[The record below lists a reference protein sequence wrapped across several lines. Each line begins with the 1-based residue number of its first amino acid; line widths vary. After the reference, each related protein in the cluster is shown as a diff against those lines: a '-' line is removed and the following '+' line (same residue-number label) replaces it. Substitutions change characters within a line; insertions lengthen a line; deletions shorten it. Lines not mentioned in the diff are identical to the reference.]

1 MNKNITLHKLTTLAT
16 LAALACALAG
26 CAHVPAERSAPLAQR
41 DAATTVIADDIKL
54 ARDGW
59 PEALWWRIYGDP
71 QLDGLIAAA
80 LAANPNLDAAAAQ
93 IASAHS
99 TLDRTRSAA
108 GLEAGVYGGMNRQR
122 YSATGLFPAPIG
134 GSYFSEET
142 VRVEARYNFDWW
154 GRNKAQVAAAAG
166 EVHAHQAD
174 YAQAERALAAAIA
187 QSYFRL
193 QGGWARRAN
202 LAQLAIAQQAVI
214 DDAAKRIARGLG
226 VGDEERQASGELA
239 QLKKQLA
246 QLDGDNLRER
256 EALRALLGGDNA
268 ASASASSISSAS
280 SAPVA
285 DASQPTVQ
293 ASARPA
299 ATTAKLLAT
308 LQPRA
313 LPAGPHALPSRLGME
328 LLARRPDLQAARW
341 RVEASLS
348 RIDAAKAAFYPDIN
362 ISAAAGLNSIS
373 FERLLEAPSRTL
385 FAGPTITLPLFDSKR
400 LAAQLEGTRS
410 ERNALV
416 AEYNRA
422 VVAAVRDVAQDAA
435 AVQALEAETAEQ
447 AAASA
452 SAQALLR
459 SAQARLAGGLAGRR
473 AVLNA
478 SLNALRQQDAALQLQ
493 QISLQAEV
501 ALIHSLGGGYRADTA
516 FTLK

>member
-1 MNKNITLHKLTTLAT
+1 MKTKNLSLPAAT
-16 LAALACALAG
+16 AMALALALAG

-41 DAATTVIADDIKL
+41 DVSATAVAADIRL

-59 PEALWWRIYGDP
+59 PEARWWSVYGDA

-80 LAANPNLDAAAAQ
+80 LAASPDLDAAAAQ

-99 TLDRTRSAA
+99 SLDRTRAAA

-122 YSATGLFPAPIG
+122 YSGTGLFPAPIG
-134 GSYFSEET
+134 GSYFTEET

-154 GRNKAQVAAAAG
+154 GRNKAQVTAAAG
-166 EVHAHQAD
+166 EVNAHQAD
-174 YAQAERALAAAIA
+174 YAQAERALSAAIA

-202 LAQLAIAQQAVI
+202 LAQLIAAQQAML

-226 VGDEERQASGELA
+226 VADEARQASGELA
-239 QLKKQLA
+239 QFRKQLA

-256 EALRALLGGDNA
+256 EALRALLGGA
-268 ASASASSISSAS
+268 GTAQLLASL
-280 SAPVA
+280 
-285 DASQPTVQ
+285 QPR
-293 ASARPA
+293 ARPGGA
-299 ATTAKLLAT
+299 HPRPAR
-308 LQPRA
+308 RA

-373 FERLLEAPSRTL
+373 LEHLLEAPSRTL
-385 FAGPTITLPLFDSKR
+385 FLGPTITLPLFDSKR

-422 VVAAVRDVAQDAA
+422 VVGAVRDVAQDAA
-435 AVQALEAETAEQ
+435 AVQALEAETTEQ

-452 SAQALLR
+452 TAQALLQ
-459 SAQARLAGGLAGRR
+459 SAQAKLQGGLASQH
-473 AVLNA
+473 AVLA
-478 SLNALRQQDAALQLQ
+478 AQLNALRQQDAALQLQ
-493 QISLQAEV
+493 QIQLQAEV

>member
-1 MNKNITLHKLTTLAT
+1 MKTKNLSLPAAT
-16 LAALACALAG
+16 AMALALALPG

-41 DAATTVIADDIKL
+41 DVSATAVAADIRL

-59 PEALWWRIYGDP
+59 PEARWWSVYGDA

-80 LAANPNLDAAAAQ
+80 LAASPDLDAAAAQ

-99 TLDRTRSAA
+99 SLDRTRAAA

-122 YSATGLFPAPIG
+122 YSGTGLFPAPIG
-134 GSYFSEET
+134 GSYFTEET

-154 GRNKAQVAAAAG
+154 GRNKAQVTAAAG
-166 EVHAHQAD
+166 EVNAHQAD
-174 YAQAERALAAAIA
+174 YAQAERALSAAIA

-202 LAQLAIAQQAVI
+202 LAQLIAAQQAML

-226 VGDEERQASGELA
+226 VADEARQASGELA
-239 QLKKQLA
+239 QFRKQLA

-256 EALRALLGGDNA
+256 EALRALLGGA
-268 ASASASSISSAS
+268 G
-280 SAPVA
+280 
-285 DASQPTVQ
+285 
-293 ASARPA
+293 
-299 ATTAKLLAT
+299 TAQLLAS

-373 FERLLEAPSRTL
+373 LEHLLEAPSRTL
-385 FAGPTITLPLFDSKR
+385 FLGPTITLPLFDSKR

-422 VVAAVRDVAQDAA
+422 VVGAVRDVAQDAA
-435 AVQALEAETAEQ
+435 AVQALEAETTEQ

-452 SAQALLR
+452 TAQALLQ
-459 SAQARLAGGLAGRR
+459 SAQAKLQGGLASQH
-473 AVLNA
+473 AVLA
-478 SLNALRQQDAALQLQ
+478 AQLNALRQQDAALQLQ
-493 QISLQAEV
+493 QIQLQAEV

>member
-1 MNKNITLHKLTTLAT
+1 MNKKITLPKLAT
-16 LAALACALAG
+16 LTALACALAG

-41 DAATTVIADDIKL
+41 DVAATVIAEDIKL

-59 PEALWWRIYGDP
+59 PEARWWSSYGDP

-80 LAANPNLDAAAAQ
+80 LAANPNLDTAAAQ

-134 GSYFSEET
+134 GSYFTEET

-154 GRNKAQVAAAAG
+154 GHNKAQVAAAAG

-202 LAQLAIAQQAVI
+202 LAQLATAQQAVI

-226 VGDEERQASGELA
+226 VSDEERQASGELA
-239 QLKKQLA
+239 QLRKQLA

-268 ASASASSISSAS
+268 PGAGASGTA
-280 SAPVA
+280 A
-285 DASQPTVQ
+285 DAAP
-293 ASARPA
+293 R
-299 ATTAKLLAT
+299 ATTAQLLAA

-452 SAQALLR
+452 SAQSLLR
-459 SAQARLAGGLAGRR
+459 SAQAKLAGGLAGQR

-493 QISLQAEV
+493 QLSLQAEV

>member
-1 MNKNITLHKLTTLAT
+1 MNKNFLLTTLT
-16 LAALACALAG
+16 ALACALAG

-41 DAATTVIADDIKL
+41 DVATAIIADDIRL

-80 LAANPNLDAAAAQ
+80 LSANPNLDTAAAQ

-268 ASASASSISSAS
+268 SSAGAS
-280 SAPVA
+280 GTAAATA
-285 DASQPTVQ
+285 DGAAASNASQTGAQ
-293 ASARPA
+293 ANSRAAAQR
-299 ATTAKLLAT
+299 ATTAQLLAA

-328 LLARRPDLQAARW
+328 LLVRRPDLQAARW

-348 RIDAAKAAFYPDIN
+348 RIDAAKAAFYPDVN

-459 SAQARLAGGLAGRR
+459 SAQARLAGGLAGQR

>member
-1 MNKNITLHKLTTLAT
+1 MNKKITLPKLAT
-16 LAALACALAG
+16 LTALACALAG

-41 DAATTVIADDIKL
+41 DVAATVIAEDIKL

-59 PEALWWRIYGDP
+59 PEARWWSSYGDP

-80 LAANPNLDAAAAQ
+80 LAANPNLDTAAAQ

-134 GSYFSEET
+134 GSYFTEET

-202 LAQLAIAQQAVI
+202 LAQLATAQQAVI

-226 VGDEERQASGELA
+226 VSDEERQASGELA
-239 QLKKQLA
+239 QLRKQLA

-268 ASASASSISSAS
+268 PGAGASGTA
-280 SAPVA
+280 A
-285 DASQPTVQ
+285 DAAP
-293 ASARPA
+293 R
-299 ATTAKLLAT
+299 ATTAQLLAA

-452 SAQALLR
+452 SAQSLLR
-459 SAQARLAGGLAGRR
+459 SAQAKLAGGLAGQR

-493 QISLQAEV
+493 QLSLQAEV

>member
-1 MNKNITLHKLTTLAT
+1 MMKTKNLSLPAAT
-16 LAALACALAG
+16 AVALALALAS

-41 DAATTVIADDIKL
+41 DVSATAIAADIRL

-59 PEALWWRIYGDP
+59 PEARWWNVYGDA

-80 LAANPNLDAAAAQ
+80 LAASPDLDAAAAQ

-99 TLDRTRSAA
+99 SLDRTRAAA

-122 YSATGLFPAPIG
+122 YSGTGLFPAPIG
-134 GSYFSEET
+134 GSYFTEET

-166 EVHAHQAD
+166 EVNAHQAD
-174 YAQAERALAAAIA
+174 YAQAERALSAAIA

-193 QGGWARRAN
+193 QGGWARRTN
-202 LAQLAIAQQAVI
+202 LAQLIAAQQAML

-226 VGDEERQASGELA
+226 VADEARQASGELS
-239 QLKKQLA
+239 QLRKQLA

-256 EALRALLGGDNA
+256 EALRALLGGDGA
-268 ASASASSISSAS
+268 ASAGALEA
-280 SAPVA
+280 AGPRAKAAANAAAAAVA
-285 DASQPTVQ
+285 
-293 ASARPA
+293 ARSG
-299 ATTAKLLAT
+299 TAQLLAS

-373 FERLLEAPSRTL
+373 LEHLLEAPSRTL
-385 FAGPTITLPLFDSKR
+385 FLGPTVTLPLFDSKR

-435 AVQALEAETAEQ
+435 AVQALEAETTEQ

-452 SAQALLR
+452 TAQALLQ
-459 SAQARLAGGLAGRR
+459 SAQARLKGGLASQH
-473 AVLNA
+473 AVLA
-478 SLNALRQQDAALQLQ
+478 AQLNALRQQDAALHLQ
-493 QISLQAEV
+493 QIQLQAEV

>member
-1 MNKNITLHKLTTLAT
+1 MKTKNLSLPAATTLA
-16 LAALACALAG
+16 LALALAG

-41 DAATTVIADDIKL
+41 DVSATAIAADIRL

-59 PEALWWRIYGDP
+59 PEARWWSVYGDA

-80 LAANPNLDAAAAQ
+80 LAASPDLDAAAAQ

-99 TLDRTRSAA
+99 SLDRTRAAA
-108 GLEAGVYGGMNRQR
+108 GLEAGAYGGMNRQR
-122 YSATGLFPAPIG
+122 YSGTGLLPAPIG
-134 GSYFSEET
+134 GSYFTEET
-142 VRVEARYNFDWW
+142 VRVEARYDFDWW

-166 EVHAHQAD
+166 EVNAHQAD
-174 YAQAERALAAAIA
+174 YAQAERALSAAIA

-202 LAQLAIAQQAVI
+202 LAQLIAAQQAVI

-226 VGDEERQASGELA
+226 VADEERQASGELS
-239 QLKKQLA
+239 QLRKQLA

-256 EALRALLGGDNA
+256 EALRALLGGDGA
-268 ASASASSISSAS
+268 ASAGALDAT
-280 SAPVA
+280 APRAKAAAVA
-285 DASQPTVQ
+285 TA
-293 ASARPA
+293 AARA
-299 ATTAKLLAT
+299 GTAQLLAS

-373 FERLLEAPSRTL
+373 LEHLLEAPSRTL
-385 FAGPTITLPLFDSKR
+385 FLGPTITLPLFDSKR

-435 AVQALEAETAEQ
+435 AVQALEAETNEQ

-452 SAQALLR
+452 AAQALLQ
-459 SAQARLAGGLAGRR
+459 SAQAKLQGGLASQH
-473 AVLNA
+473 AVLA
-478 SLNALRQQDAALQLQ
+478 AQLNALRQQDAVLHLQ
-493 QISLQAEV
+493 QIQLQAEV

>member
-1 MNKNITLHKLTTLAT
+1 MNKKITLPKLAT
-16 LAALACALAG
+16 LTALACALAG
-26 CAHVPAERSAPLAQR
+26 CAHVPAERNAPLAQR
-41 DAATTVIADDIKL
+41 DVAATVIAEDIKL

-59 PEALWWRIYGDP
+59 PEARWWGSYGDP

-80 LAANPNLDAAAAQ
+80 LAANPNLDTAAAQ

-134 GSYFSEET
+134 GSYFTEET

-202 LAQLAIAQQAVI
+202 LAQLATAQQAVI

-226 VGDEERQASGELA
+226 VSDEERQASGELA
-239 QLKKQLA
+239 QLRKQLA

-268 ASASASSISSAS
+268 PGAGASGTA
-280 SAPVA
+280 A
-285 DASQPTVQ
+285 DAAP
-293 ASARPA
+293 R
-299 ATTAKLLAT
+299 ATTAQLLAA

-452 SAQALLR
+452 SAQSLLR
-459 SAQARLAGGLAGRR
+459 SAQAKLAGGLAGQR

-493 QISLQAEV
+493 QLSLQAEV

>member
-1 MNKNITLHKLTTLAT
+1 MNKHFLLPTLTV
-16 LAALACALAG
+16 LACALAG
-26 CAHVPAERSAPLAQR
+26 CAHVPAERGAPLAQR
-41 DAATTVIADDIKL
+41 DVATTVIADDIKL

-99 TLDRTRSAA
+99 ALDRTRSAA

-256 EALRALLGGDNA
+256 EALRALLGGDGA
-268 ASASASSISSAS
+268 AG
-280 SAPVA
+280 
-285 DASQPTVQ
+285 
-293 ASARPA
+293 
-299 ATTAKLLAT
+299 TAQLLAA

-313 LPAGPHALPSRLGME
+313 LPAGAHALPSRLGME
-328 LLARRPDLQAARW
+328 LLARRADLQAARW

-362 ISAAAGLNSIS
+362 ISAAAGLNTIS

-459 SAQARLAGGLAGRR
+459 SAQARLAGGLAGQR

>member
-1 MNKNITLHKLTTLAT
+1 MNKNFLLTTLT
-16 LAALACALAG
+16 ALACALAG

-41 DAATTVIADDIKL
+41 DVATAIIADDIRL

-166 EVHAHQAD
+166 EVRAHQAD

-202 LAQLAIAQQAVI
+202 LAQLAIAQQAVV

-239 QLKKQLA
+239 LLKKQLA

-268 ASASASSISSAS
+268 
-280 SAPVA
+280 PG
-285 DASQPTVQ
+285 ASQPAVQ
-293 ASARPA
+293 TSGSPA
-299 ATTAKLLAT
+299 ATTAQLLAA

-473 AVLNA
+473 ALLNA

>member
-1 MNKNITLHKLTTLAT
+1 MKTKNLSLPAAT
-16 LAALACALAG
+16 AMALALALAG

-41 DAATTVIADDIKL
+41 DVSATAVAADIRL

-59 PEALWWRIYGDP
+59 PEARWWSVYGDA

-80 LAANPNLDAAAAQ
+80 LAASPDLDAAAAQ

-99 TLDRTRSAA
+99 SLDRTRAAA

-122 YSATGLFPAPIG
+122 YSGTGLFPAPIG
-134 GSYFSEET
+134 GSYFTEET

-154 GRNKAQVAAAAG
+154 GRNKAQVTAAAG
-166 EVHAHQAD
+166 EVNAHQAD
-174 YAQAERALAAAIA
+174 YAQAERALSAAIA

-202 LAQLAIAQQAVI
+202 LAQLIAAQQAML

-226 VGDEERQASGELA
+226 VADEARQASGELA
-239 QLKKQLA
+239 QFRKQLA

-256 EALRALLGGDNA
+256 EALRALLGGA
-268 ASASASSISSAS
+268 G
-280 SAPVA
+280 
-285 DASQPTVQ
+285 
-293 ASARPA
+293 
-299 ATTAKLLAT
+299 TAQLLAS

-373 FERLLEAPSRTL
+373 LEHLLEAPSRTL
-385 FAGPTITLPLFDSKR
+385 FLGPTITLPLFDSKR

-422 VVAAVRDVAQDAA
+422 VVGAVRDVAQDAA
-435 AVQALEAETAEQ
+435 AVQALEAETTEQ

-452 SAQALLR
+452 TAQALLQ
-459 SAQARLAGGLAGRR
+459 SAQAKLQGGLASQH
-473 AVLNA
+473 AVLA
-478 SLNALRQQDAALQLQ
+478 AQLNALRQQDAALQLQ
-493 QISLQAEV
+493 QIQLQAEV

>member
-1 MNKNITLHKLTTLAT
+1 MNKKITLPKLTT

-26 CAHVPAERSAPLAQR
+26 CAHVPAERNAPLAQR
-41 DAATTVIADDIKL
+41 DVAATVIAEDIKL

-59 PEALWWRIYGDP
+59 PEARWWGSYGDP

-80 LAANPNLDAAAAQ
+80 LAANPNLDTAAAQ

-134 GSYFSEET
+134 GSYFTEET

-202 LAQLAIAQQAVI
+202 LAQLATAQQAVI

-226 VGDEERQASGELA
+226 VSDEERQASGELA
-239 QLKKQLA
+239 QLRKQLA

-268 ASASASSISSAS
+268 PGAGASGTA
-280 SAPVA
+280 A
-285 DASQPTVQ
+285 DAAP
-293 ASARPA
+293 R
-299 ATTAKLLAT
+299 ATTAQLLAA

-452 SAQALLR
+452 SAQSLLR
-459 SAQARLAGGLAGRR
+459 SAQAKLAGGLAGQR

-493 QISLQAEV
+493 QLSLQAEV